1 MPNYERAR
9 GEDDANNPWGTLRD
23 LDLGQESISEQE
35 QKSVLEK
42 QAHMRGKHI
51 MAAARL
57 LSGSGYEKRHQK
69 TVDNSFDIMRQRGEK
84 LHGSNADRRNEAYL
98 MRLYDRV
105 DERGTQA
112 ERALLRV
119 SSGKLIVRPEN
130 IPASYWATQE
140 QIRRDNG
147 QAGELSDHD
156 KETLVADIQRKQHES
171 LQAWTSYLGHEDCPY
186 PTWFKVYAFDGMS
199 KMATFDSDKKQF
211 RKRDKGTVAPFPHLD
226 AAVLGKTYDAIA
238 DFYDLKQED
247 FTDQE
252 EGSEASETRD
262 LQLEA
267 LVKSGNFN
275 KLYSKFLLEKR
286 VILKTPERSEDIHGA
301 WKEYLP
307 GDEEALANAAD
318 GTPWC
323 IASPTVGKNY
333 LETGGYGNSDI
344 AHNEDSKAKFILF
357 HLQDPETGRLAE
369 NACASIRLGTDGQ
382 VAEISGLNE
391 GQALEDALVP
401 EVEAKVKTLPGG
413 EKYLR
418 AFADKQHLIAMD
430 RKMQAGEYDFAQE
443 DLDFIFEQ
451 GRKIETLDTY
461 NASDPRIKEL
471 RTYILQSEGL
481 KEYYPDGLHLRGNLD
496 LAYSEIA
503 ELPENFSVNGDLNL
517 VGADIAKLPAGLSV
531 GGGLYLGG
539 THISELPEGLN
550 VRGYLDLSGTNI
562 TELPKDLSVGGGLI
576 LSYTK
581 IAELPENFSV
591 NGDLNLVGA
600 DIAKLPAGLSVGGG
614 LNLSR
619 TKITELPEGL
629 SVGGELDLSGTNI
642 ATLPA
647 GLNVGGSLLLGTNIT
662 ELPAELSV
670 GGDLN
675 LTRTNITE
683 LSAGLSV
690 GGNLNLM
697 GTNIT
702 ALPAGLSVGGNLI
715 LTETNI
721 AALPAGLSVGDSIY
735 MVGTDIT
742 VLPEDLNV
750 GGQISIS
757 SEKNLEVPLNLRS
770 KILLL

>member
-1 MPNYERAR
+1 MPNYEQAR

-23 LDLGQESISEQE
+23 LDLSQESISEQE

-42 QAHMRGKHI
+42 QAHIRGKHI
-51 MAAARL
+51 MAAAKL
-57 LSGSGYEKRHQK
+57 LSGSGYEKRHQR
-69 TVDNSFDIMRQRGEK
+69 TVDNSFNIMRQRGEK

-119 SSGKLIVRPEN
+119 SSGKLIVRSED

-147 QAGELSDHD
+147 QVGELSDRD
-156 KETLVADIQRKQHES
+156 KEILTADIQRQQRES

-199 KMATFDSDKKQF
+199 RMATFDSDRKQF

-267 LVKSGNFN
+267 LIKSGNFN

-323 IASPTVGKNY
+323 IASPIVGRGY
-333 LETGGYGNSDI
+333 LKTGGYNGNNV
-344 AHNEDSKAKFILF
+344 AHNEDNKAKFILF

-430 RKMQAGEYDFAQE
+430 RKMQAGEYDFTQE

-451 GRKIETLDTY
+451 DRKIETLDTY
-461 NASDPRIKEL
+461 NASDPRVREL
-471 RTYILQSEGL
+471 RVYILQSEKL
-481 KEYYPDGLHLRGNLD
+481 KEYYLDGLHICGSLD
-496 LAYSEIA
+496 LFDTDIT
-503 ELPENFSVNGDLNL
+503 ELPNR
-517 VGADIAKLPAGLSV
+517 LSV
-531 GGGLYLGG
+531 
-539 THISELPEGLN
+539 EGN
-550 VRGYLDLSGTNI
+550 LDLSGTDI
-562 TELPKDLSVGGGLI
+562 TELPEDLSVGGYLDLNG
-576 LSYTK
+576 TN
-581 IAELPENFSV
+581 IAELP
-591 NGDLNLVGA
+591 NG
-600 DIAKLPAGLSVGGG
+600 
-614 LNLSR
+614 
-619 TKITELPEGL
+619 
-629 SVGGELDLSGTNI
+629 
-642 ATLPA
+642 
-647 GLNVGGSLLLGTNIT
+647 
-662 ELPAELSV
+662 LSV

-675 LTRTNITE
+675 LFRTKIAE
-683 LSAGLSV
+683 LPEKLSV
-690 GGNLNLM
+690 GGNIIISPEMSLIAPQNLH
-697 GTNIT
+697 
-702 ALPAGLSVGGNLI
+702 
-715 LTETNI
+715 
-721 AALPAGLSVGDSIY
+721 
-735 MVGTDIT
+735 
-742 VLPEDLNV
+742 
-750 GGQISIS
+750 
-757 SEKNLEVPLNLRS
+757 S
-770 KILLL
+770 KIKVFSHM

>member
-1 MPNYERAR
+1 MPNYEQAR
-9 GEDDANNPWGTLRD
+9 GEDDANNPWDTLRD
-23 LDLGQESISEQE
+23 LDSSQESISEQE
-35 QKSVLEK
+35 QESVLEN
-42 QAHMRGKHI
+42 QAHMRGKYI

-57 LSGSGYEKRHQK
+57 LSGSGYEKRYQK
-69 TVDNSFDIMRQRGEK
+69 TVDNSFNIMRQRGEK

-171 LQAWTSYLGHEDCPY
+171 LQAWTDYLGHEDCPY

-199 KMATFDSDKKQF
+199 KMATFDSDRKQF

-247 FTDQE
+247 FTDQK

-323 IASPTVGKNY
+323 VASPIVGRSY
-333 LETGGYGNSDI
+333 LETGRYSGNNV

-357 HLQDPETGRLAE
+357 HLQDPETGQLAE

-382 VAEISGLNE
+382 VAEISGLNK

-401 EVEAKVKTLPGG
+401 EVEEKVKTLPGG
-413 EKYLR
+413 EKYLK
-418 AFADKQHLIAMD
+418 ALADKQHLIAMD
-430 RKMQAGEYDFAQE
+430 RKMQAGEHDFTQE

-451 GRKIETLDTY
+451 ERKIETLDTY
-461 NASDPRIKEL
+461 NASDPRIREL
-471 RTYILQSEGL
+471 RIYILQSEKL
-481 KEYYPDGLHLRGNLD
+481 KEYYPDGLRLHGDFD
-496 LAYSEIA
+496 LSYSEIA
-503 ELPENFSVNGDLNL
+503 ELPEKLNVSGNLIL
-517 VGADIAKLPAGLSV
+517 VETNITELPEGLSV
-531 GGGLYLGG
+531 GGGLYLSG
-539 THISELPEGLN
+539 THISELPEKLN
-550 VRGYLDLSGTNI
+550 VG
-562 TELPKDLSVGGGLI
+562 
-576 LSYTK
+576 
-581 IAELPENFSV
+581 
-591 NGDLNLVGA
+591 GDLNLVGA

-642 ATLPA
+642 AALPA
-647 GLNVGGSLLLGTNIT
+647 GLNVGGSLLLKGTNIT

-721 AALPAGLSVGDSIY
+721 AALPAGLSVGDSIH

-770 KILLL
+770 KILL

>member
-1 MPNYERAR
+1 
-9 GEDDANNPWGTLRD
+9 
-23 LDLGQESISEQE
+23 
-35 QKSVLEK
+35 
-42 QAHMRGKHI
+42 
-51 MAAARL
+51 
-57 LSGSGYEKRHQK
+57 
-69 TVDNSFDIMRQRGEK
+69 MRQRGEK

-119 SSGKLIVRPEN
+119 SSGKLIVRSED

-147 QAGELSDHD
+147 QAGELSDRD
-156 KETLVADIQRKQHES
+156 KEILTADIQRQQRES
-171 LQAWTSYLGHEDCPY
+171 LQAWTSYLAHETCPY

-199 KMATFDSDKKQF
+199 RMATFDSDKKQF

-247 FTDQE
+247 FIDQE

-286 VILKTPERSEDIHGA
+286 VILKTPERSEYIHGA

-323 IASPTVGKNY
+323 IASPTVGRNY

-418 AFADKQHLIAMD
+418 AFADKQRLIALD
-430 RKMQAGEYDFAQE
+430 RKMQAGEYDFTQE

-461 NASDPRIKEL
+461 NASDPRVSEL
-471 RTYILQSEGL
+471 RIYILRSEKL

-503 ELPENFSVNGDLNL
+503 ELPEDLSVEGDLNL
-517 VGADIAKLPAGLSV
+517 SDTKITEISKDLNV
-531 GGGLYLGG
+531 GGGLYLSG
-539 THISELPEGLN
+539 TRISEFPEGLD
-550 VRGYLDLSGTNI
+550 VKGDLDLRHTNI
-562 TELPKDLSVGGGLI
+562 TK
-576 LSYTK
+576 
-581 IAELPENFSV
+581 LPE
-591 NGDLNLVGA
+591 
-600 DIAKLPAGLSVGGG
+600 GLSVGGG
-614 LNLSR
+614 LNLYG
-619 TKITELPEGL
+619 TKITKLPKELI
-629 SVGGELDLSGTNI
+629 S
-642 ATLPA
+642 A
-647 GLNVGGSLLLGTNIT
+647 SLCW
-662 ELPAELSV
+662 
-670 GGDLN
+670 
-675 LTRTNITE
+675 
-683 LSAGLSV
+683 
-690 GGNLNLM
+690 
-697 GTNIT
+697 
-702 ALPAGLSVGGNLI
+702 I
-715 LTETNI
+715 L
-721 AALPAGLSVGDSIY
+721 
-735 MVGTDIT
+735 
-742 VLPEDLNV
+742 
-750 GGQISIS
+750 
-757 SEKNLEVPLNLRS
+757 
-770 KILLL
+770 

>member
-9 GEDDANNPWGTLRD
+9 GEDDTNNPWDTLRD
-23 LDLGQESISEQE
+23 LDSSQESISEQE
-35 QKSVLEK
+35 QESVLEN
-42 QAHMRGKHI
+42 QARIRGKHI
-51 MAAARL
+51 MAAAKL
-57 LSGSGYEKRHQK
+57 LSGSGYEKRHQR
-69 TVDNSFDIMRQRGEK
+69 TVDNSFNIMRQRGEK

-119 SSGKLIVRPEN
+119 SSGKLIVRSED

-147 QAGELSDHD
+147 QAGELSDRD
-156 KETLVADIQRKQHES
+156 KEILTADIQRQQRES
-171 LQAWTSYLGHEDCPY
+171 LQAWTSYLAHETCPY

-199 KMATFDSDKKQF
+199 RMATFDSDKKQF

-247 FTDQE
+247 FIDQE

-286 VILKTPERSEDIHGA
+286 VILKTPERSEYIHGA

-323 IASPTVGKNY
+323 IASPTVGRNY

-418 AFADKQHLIAMD
+418 AFADKQRLIALD
-430 RKMQAGEYDFAQE
+430 RKMQAGEYDFTQE

-461 NASDPRIKEL
+461 NASDPRVSEL
-471 RTYILQSEGL
+471 RIYILRSEKL

-503 ELPENFSVNGDLNL
+503 ELPEDLSVEGDLNL
-517 VGADIAKLPAGLSV
+517 SDTKITEISKDLNV
-531 GGGLYLGG
+531 GGGLYLSG
-539 THISELPEGLN
+539 TRISEFPEGLD
-550 VRGYLDLSGTNI
+550 VKGDLDLRHTNI
-562 TELPKDLSVGGGLI
+562 TK
-576 LSYTK
+576 
-581 IAELPENFSV
+581 LPE
-591 NGDLNLVGA
+591 
-600 DIAKLPAGLSVGGG
+600 GLSVGGG
-614 LNLSR
+614 LNLYG
-619 TKITELPEGL
+619 TKITKLPKELSVNGYLLLNAEITELPEGL
-629 SVGGELDLSGTNI
+629 SI
-642 ATLPA
+642 
-647 GLNVGGSLLLGTNIT
+647 
-662 ELPAELSV
+662 
-670 GGDLN
+670 GGDLD
-675 LTRTNITE
+675 LGHTNIIKLPE
-683 LSAGLSV
+683 GLSV
-690 GGNLNLM
+690 GGNLGLN
-697 GTNIT
+697 GTSIT
-702 ALPAGLSVGGNLI
+702 ELPKGLSVGGNLS
-715 LTETNI
+715 LSRTNI
-721 AALPAGLSVGDSIY
+721 TELPEELSVGGSLNLSRTQIAKLPGGLSVGGNLGLIGTSI
-735 MVGTDIT
+735 TE
-742 VLPEDLNV
+742 LPEELSV
-750 GGQISIS
+750 GGNIIIS
-757 SEKNLEVPLNLRS
+757 SEMSLIVPPNLRS
-770 KILLL
+770 KIKISR

>member
-1 MPNYERAR
+1 
-9 GEDDANNPWGTLRD
+9 
-23 LDLGQESISEQE
+23 
-35 QKSVLEK
+35 
-42 QAHMRGKHI
+42 
-51 MAAARL
+51 MAAAKL
-57 LSGSGYEKRHQK
+57 LSGSGYEKRYQK
-69 TVDNSFDIMRQRGEK
+69 TVDNSFNIMRQRGEK

-119 SSGKLIVRPEN
+119 SSGKLIVRSED

-147 QAGELSDHD
+147 QAGELSDRD
-156 KETLVADIQRKQHES
+156 KEILTADIQRQQRES

-199 KMATFDSDKKQF
+199 RMATFDSDKKQF

-247 FTDQE
+247 FADQE

-286 VILKTPERSEDIHGA
+286 VILKTPERSKDIHGA

-323 IASPTVGKNY
+323 TASPTVGRSY

-382 VAEISGLNE
+382 VAEVSGLNE

-413 EKYLR
+413 EKYLK

-430 RKMQAGEYDFAQE
+430 RKMQAGECDFTQE

-451 GRKIETLDTY
+451 DRKIETLDTY
-461 NASDPRIKEL
+461 NDSDPRVNEL
-471 RTYILQSEGL
+471 RIYILQSEKL
-481 KEYYPDGLHLRGNLD
+481 KEYYPDGLHLHDN
-496 LAYSEIA
+496 
-503 ELPENFSVNGDLNL
+503 
-517 VGADIAKLPAGLSV
+517 
-531 GGGLYLGG
+531 
-539 THISELPEGLN
+539 
-550 VRGYLDLSGTNI
+550 LDLSGTNI
-562 TELPKDLSVGGGLI
+562 TELPERLSVGGNLDLSCSEVAELPEDLSVGGNLNLYGTRITKLPEGLNVGGDLDLYETNVTELPEG
-576 LSYTK
+576 LSVGGDLGLLGVRITKLPEGLNVGGNLSLAYKK
-581 IAELPENFSV
+581 IAELPEDLSV
-591 NGDLNLVGA
+591 GGYLNLSGTN
-600 DIAKLPAGLSVGGG
+600 ITELPNGLSVGGN
-614 LNLSR
+614 LNLSG
-619 TKITELPEGL
+619 TNITELPEGL
-629 SVGGELDLSGTNI
+629 SVGGDLG
-642 ATLPA
+642 
-647 GLNVGGSLLLGTNIT
+647 LLGVRIT
-662 ELPAELSV
+662 KLPE
-670 GGDLN
+670 
-675 LTRTNITE
+675 
-683 LSAGLSV
+683 GLSV
-690 GGNLNLM
+690 GGN
-697 GTNIT
+697 III
-702 ALPAGLSVGGNLI
+702 LSETSLI
-715 LTETNI
+715 
-721 AALPAGLSVGDSIY
+721 
-735 MVGTDIT
+735 
-742 VLPEDLNV
+742 
-750 GGQISIS
+750 
-757 SEKNLEVPLNLRS
+757 VPPNLRS
-770 KILLL
+770 KIKISR